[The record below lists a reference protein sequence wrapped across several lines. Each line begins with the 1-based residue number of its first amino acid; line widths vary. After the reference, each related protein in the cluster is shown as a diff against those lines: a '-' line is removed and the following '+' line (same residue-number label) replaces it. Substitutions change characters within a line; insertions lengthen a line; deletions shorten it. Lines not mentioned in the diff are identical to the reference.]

1 MNSKVGGEKGIFV
14 GEFRLVL
21 LFWLLVLTFVRIS
34 KLQPNT
40 TCYFIVLTGISSNDF
55 LRHKIKNKILATITN
70 KFENVETE
78 QLTERHRHTTNTHD
92 KNKKIINRNFI
103 VGFDTG

>member
-40 TCYFIVLTGISSNDF
+40 TCYFIVLTGISSNDYLDTKNPFDLFSVRTYDWYVQVRMNTVQF
-55 LRHKIKNKILATITN
+55 L
-70 KFENVETE
+70 FV
-78 QLTERHRHTTNTHD
+78 
-92 KNKKIINRNFI
+92 F
-103 VGFDTG
+103 

>member
-40 TCYFIVLTGISSNDF
+40 TCYFIVLTGISSNDIMNDRSRKDY
-55 LRHKIKNKILATITN
+55 LKIRTVRVNMLIMPLN
-70 KFENVETE
+70 SP
-78 QLTERHRHTTNTHD
+78 
-92 KNKKIINRNFI
+92 
-103 VGFDTG
+103 